1 MLDNLEPIVGESQKP
16 TKALCYAWLL
26 LIPLIVL
33 LDYLTKQYALS
44 HLVLHE
50 PVAVIPFFNF
60 TLVYNTG
67 AAFGFLSS
75 LEPTWE
81 RWLLS
86 GVSLLATAFFFQWY
100 RQADNRLQRL
110 GLALIMGGAL
120 GNFIDR
126 AFYGFVIDFL
136 DVYVGQYHWPAFN
149 LADSAIC
156 VGVAL
161 LILSWVKYER
171 CH

>member
-1 MLDNLEPIVGESQKP
+1 MLKN
-16 TKALCYAWLL
+16 WLWL
-26 LIPLIVL
+26 VPLIIL
-33 LDYLTKQYALS
+33 LDYFTKQYALS
-44 HLVLHE
+44 HLILHDPM
-50 PVAVIPFFNF
+50 PVMPFFNF

-75 LEPTWE
+75 IEPSWE

-86 GVSLLATAFFFQWY
+86 GISLLASGFFIHWY
-100 RQADNRLQRL
+100 RHADNQVQRL
-110 GLALIMGGAL
+110 GLALIIGGAL

-136 DVYVGQYHWPAFN
+136 DVYVGQHHWPAFN
-149 LADSAIC
+149 IADSAIC
-156 VGVAL
+156 IGVGL

-171 CH
+171 RHS